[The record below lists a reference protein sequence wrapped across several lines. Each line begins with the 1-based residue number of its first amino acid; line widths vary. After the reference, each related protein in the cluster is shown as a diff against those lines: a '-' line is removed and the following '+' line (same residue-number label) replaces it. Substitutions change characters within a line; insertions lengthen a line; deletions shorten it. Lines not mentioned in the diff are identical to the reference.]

1 MILMIAHI
9 AISGSLELSHHNPID
24 QNDESR
30 NEDNERQNNQDI
42 VRGKFHQQ
50 CSSYYLIFYITKT

>member
-9 AISGSLELSHHNPID
+9 ATSGSLELSHHNPID
-24 QNDESR
+24 QDHEGGDQ
-30 NEDNERQNNQDI
+30 DNERQNNQDI
-42 VRGKFHQQ
+42 IRGKFHQQ